1 MGRRLSLALIVLVC
15 LAGWAGCGDDG
26 STPASPT
33 EPAMPPVA
41 TGDCPASATYG
52 VTFRATWDAASH
64 GSTPRFPSGA
74 HFSRVVGAA
83 HVDEASFWS
92 SGGIATDGI
101 ESMAETGAVATFC
114 NEVQAEADRERA
126 GGCIRGQEASFQSPG
141 TVTLTF
147 DVDEG
152 LPFLTLV
159 SMIAPSPDW
168 FVGIDGVAL
177 QQGGCWTP
185 RIEMDLAGYDAG
197 TDSGTTFSARD
208 ADVTPHEPIGP
219 IDNLPASVREV
230 PFARLVLE
238 REDGG

>member
-1 MGRRLSLALIVLVC
+1 MRIS
-15 LAGWAGCGDDG
+15 W
-26 STPASPT
+26 
-33 EPAMPPVA
+33 E
-41 TGDCPASATYG
+41 GDCRSPC
-52 VTFRATWDAASH
+52 
-64 GSTPRFPSGA
+64 
-74 HFSRVVGAA
+74 SRVVGAA

-114 NEVQAEADRERA
+114 NEVQAEADRQRA

-197 TDSGTTFSARD
+197 TDSGTTFTA
-208 ADVTPHEPIGP
+208 
-219 IDNLPASVREV
+219 PAPPTSPRTSRSGRSRTCPRACGKYPLRGWSWNGKTAGSRPPC
-230 PFARLVLE
+230 PFRI
-238 REDGG
+238 

>member
-41 TGDCPASATYG
+41 
-52 VTFRATWDAASH
+52 
-64 GSTPRFPSGA
+64 
-74 HFSRVVGAA
+74 
-83 HVDEASFWS
+83 
-92 SGGIATDGI
+92 
-101 ESMAETGAVATFC
+101 
-114 NEVQAEADRERA
+114 
-126 GGCIRGQEASFQSPG
+126 
-141 TVTLTF
+141 
-147 DVDEG
+147 
-152 LPFLTLV
+152 
-159 SMIAPSPDW
+159 
-168 FVGIDGVAL
+168 
-177 QQGGCWTP
+177 
-185 RIEMDLAGYDAG
+185 
-197 TDSGTTFSARD
+197 TTFSARD